1 MELAD
6 LKFDDAIWEGSVVI
20 TTDDNVLR
28 KRKYFI
34 PRID

>member
-28 KRKYFI
+28 KENILYL
-34 PRID
+34 